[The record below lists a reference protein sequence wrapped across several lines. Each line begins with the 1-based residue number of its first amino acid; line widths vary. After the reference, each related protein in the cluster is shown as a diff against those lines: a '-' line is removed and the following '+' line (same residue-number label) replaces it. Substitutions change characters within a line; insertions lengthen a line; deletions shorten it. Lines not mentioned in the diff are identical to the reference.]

1 MQNKKTIRI
10 FTTLIL
16 LISITIPMIASTA
29 LGAVPVHHKATHAYI
44 GATPNPVGVSQE
56 TLIHVG
62 ITDELALVT
71 DGWEGLTLTITKPDN
86 TTETLGP
93 FRTDATGGTG
103 TVYTP
108 TMVGTY
114 YLQSHFPAQWYN
126 WSLSGGADIYY
137 EASDSQK
144 MELIVQEEQA
154 TYWQSAPLPTE
165 YWTRPIDSQLREWNV
180 ISANWVT
187 SPPNLYAP
195 YNDLAPET
203 AHILWAKQL
212 ATGGLAGG
220 ELGDHAFESGD
231 AYEGKYQNSVIIAG
245 NLYYNL
251 YVTPDRGGLEAQGMV
266 AVDLRTGEEIWR
278 RNNTH
283 VDFGQV
289 FYWDSFNY
297 HGVFAYIWNVDGRN
311 WHAYDAETGDYV
323 YSIEDVP
330 SGTRVYGPNG
340 EIYIYTLDLRN
351 GWMTLW
357 NSTRTSNPQERG
369 DSWDGSW
376 ARNLGRDGYDRVYPA
391 ERGIQWNVTI
401 PKGLP
406 GSVDDAYFEDIIVG
420 TYTNS
425 RTATV
430 NVQGESDDP
439 VPLWAISLKPG
450 QEGQLI
456 YNTTWNRPSG
466 NLTITTGPTSAE
478 DRVFT
483 LWSKELRQFFGFDM
497 DTGKQIWQ
505 TDTQHYLD
513 VFGMRSFIAY
523 NKLYAQGMSGI
534 MYCYDVNTGDLLW
547 EYSAPDHL
555 GEVLWANDWSIRP
568 LFFTDGKVY
577 MGQTEH
583 SPVDPKPRGGPFVC
597 INATTGEEIF
607 RANGLFRQTDWG
619 GRAIIGDSI
628 IATLDTYDNRIYA
641 IGKGPS
647 ALTVSA
653 PEVSIDMGNSLVIR
667 GTVMDI
673 SAGTHSPELTARFP
687 SGVPAVS
694 DEFMSEWM
702 LYVYKQ
708 FQRPANA
715 TGVLVTLDV
724 LDSNGNY
731 RNIGA
736 TTSNADGFFTF
747 NWKPDIEGTYT
758 VYASFEGSEAYYPS
772 HALTSFVV
780 DPAPATATEQS
791 VQEPSMADQYF
802 LPMSVAIIVVVVI
815 GIAISLLS
823 LRKRQ

>member
-62 ITDELALVT
+62 ITDELELVT

-108 TMVGTY
+108 TIVGTY

-187 SPPNLYAP
+187 SPPNLYTP

-251 YVTPDRGGLEAQGMV
+251 YTTPDRGGLEAQGMV
-266 AVDLRTGEEIWR
+266 AVDLRTGEELWR
-278 RNNTH
+278 RNNTR

-351 GWMTLW
+351 GGMTLW

-401 PKGLP
+401 PEGLP

-534 MYCYDVNTGDLLW
+534 MYCYDVNTGNLLW

-628 IATLDTYDNRIYA
+628 IATMDTYDNRIYS

-647 ALTVSA
+647 SLTVSA
-653 PEVSIDMGNSLVIR
+653 PEVSIDLDSSLVIR

-673 SAGTHSPELTARFP
+673 SAGTQSQELTARFP

-694 DEFMSEWM
+694 DECMSEWM

-715 TGVLVTLDV
+715 TGVPVTLDV

-731 RNIGA
+731 RNIGT

-747 NWKPDIEGTYT
+747 NWKPDIDGTYT
-758 VYASFEGSEAYYPS
+758 VYASFAGSEAYYPS

-780 DPAPATATEQS
+780 GSAPATPTTQS
-791 VQEPSMADQYF
+791 QQEPSMADQYF
-802 LPMSVAIIVVVVI
+802 LPMSAAIIVVVII